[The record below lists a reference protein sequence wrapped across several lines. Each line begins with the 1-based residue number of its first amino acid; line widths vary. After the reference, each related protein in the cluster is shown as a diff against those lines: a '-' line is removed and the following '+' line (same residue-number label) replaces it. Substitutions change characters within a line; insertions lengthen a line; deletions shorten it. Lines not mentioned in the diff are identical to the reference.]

1 MPQGDQNETHS
12 NPFKEILDLSS
23 CGKKKENVF
32 CYKLKQ
38 LETFYELAILN
49 FILIGLAGQRCSTT
63 DSVGTNN
70 PAAKSDDLD
79 TDTGETDIVLSSMYS
94 Y

>member
-1 MPQGDQNETHS
+1 MIKTKPTAIHS
-12 NPFKEILDLSS
+12 KKSLIYRLVV
-23 CGKKKENVF
+23 KKKENVF